1 MTAKWNG
8 RQRHPLKNEPAFSL
22 LQLACELA
30 NLKKD
35 PERRL
40 APRERQT
47 WARKL
52 LTAFDRLNVE
62 ASPSPLHVLV
72 PSQTKRLTW
81 GVVPVLERTKR
92 DPSRIA
98 TELDAICGNLR
109 VLLEFCQYRVCRFGV
124 GAPGRK
130 ASPGT

>member
-40 APRERQT
+40 ATRERQT

-52 LTAFDRLNVE
+52 LTALDHLNVG
-62 ASPSPLHVLV
+62 ASPSPLHVFV
-72 PSQTKRLTW
+72 PSQTKRLAW
-81 GVVPVLERTKR
+81 GVVPVLDFGCGT
-92 DPSRIA
+92 
-98 TELDAICGNLR
+98 AIGRGYAGSGRGPFGDRQARQADGGGND
-109 VLLEFCQYRVCRFGV
+109 
-124 GAPGRK
+124 
-130 ASPGT
+130 